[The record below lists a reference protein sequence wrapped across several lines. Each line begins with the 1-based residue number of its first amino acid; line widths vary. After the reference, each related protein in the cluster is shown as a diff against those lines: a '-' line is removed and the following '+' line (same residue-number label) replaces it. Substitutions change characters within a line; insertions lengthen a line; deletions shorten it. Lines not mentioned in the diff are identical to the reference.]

1 MIEVTIIRNYRYIGE
16 QLCDLVRSTN
26 LYLLYQVISSMVD
39 TEIGVDDRDDEN
51 EVVSTDNID
60 YIDDDDEDAS

>member
-1 MIEVTIIRNYRYIGE
+1 
-16 QLCDLVRSTN
+16 
-26 LYLLYQVISSMVD
+26 MVD

-60 YIDDDDEDAS
+60 YIDDDDEDASWDVAIGRISCKLLSQRYFVCVSSQILESFDHFCY